1 MEDIKDILSSASF
14 YKQGY
19 FYNDKMPILPE
30 SVKQEL
36 KIANVLLAEKI
47 RGIAA
52 IGFYKDT
59 GDLFVEVRNQEDDF
73 SYDEINAKLEVARV
87 EKEHAELF
95 NSLTLWY
102 KTFVMG
108 KVTE

>member
-47 RGIAA
+47 RGIDT

-102 KTFVMG
+102 RTFVMG

>member
-47 RGIAA
+47 RGIAK

>member
-47 RGIAA
+47 RGIAT

-73 SYDEINAKLEVARV
+73 SYSFSDEENGLVYINVDMIDGTVTDDFAA
-87 EKEHAELF
+87 
-95 NSLTLWY
+95 NS
-102 KTFVMG
+102 FHG
-108 KVTE
+108 N

>member
-47 RGIAA
+47 RGIAT

-73 SYDEINAKLEVARV
+73 SYDEINAKQEWKRNTPNFLIPLHFGT
-87 EKEHAELF
+87 KL
-95 NSLTLWY
+95 L
-102 KTFVMG
+102 
-108 KVTE
+108 

>member
-47 RGIAA
+47 RGIAT

-59 GDLFVEVRNQEDDF
+59 GVLFVEVRNQEDDF

>member
-1 MEDIKDILSSASF
+1 MEDKHIEKGKLILTKTVEGNISKENA
-14 YKQGY
+14 K
-19 FYNDKMPILPE
+19 
-30 SVKQEL
+30 
-36 KIANVLLAEKI
+36 KITFKVM
-47 RGIAA
+47 
-52 IGFYKDT
+52 
-59 GDLFVEVRNQEDDF
+59 NQETKKTDKYTLDDF

-102 KTFVMG
+102 RTFVMG

>member
-47 RGIAA
+47 RGIAT

-95 NSLTLWY
+95 NSLTRRY

>member
-47 RGIAA
+47 RGIAT
-52 IGFYKDT
+52 IGVYKDR

>member
-47 RGIAA
+47 RGIAT

-59 GDLFVEVRNQEDDF
+59 GALFVEVRNQEDDF

-102 KTFVMG
+102 RTFVMG

>member
-47 RGIAA
+47 RGIAT

-59 GDLFVEVRNQEDDF
+59 GDLFVEVRNQEDDL
-73 SYDEINAKLEVARV
+73 NAKLEVARV

>member
-47 RGIAA
+47 RGIAT
-52 IGFYKDT
+52 IGF
-59 GDLFVEVRNQEDDF
+59 
-73 SYDEINAKLEVARV
+73 
-87 EKEHAELF
+87 
-95 NSLTLWY
+95 
-102 KTFVMG
+102 
-108 KVTE
+108 

>member
-47 RGIAA
+47 RGIATIA
-52 IGFYKDT
+52 FYKDT

>member
-47 RGIAA
+47 RGIAT

-73 SYDEINAKLEVARV
+73 SYDEIA
-87 EKEHAELF
+87 
-95 NSLTLWY
+95 
-102 KTFVMG
+102 G
-108 KVTE
+108 IP

>member
-1 MEDIKDILSSASF
+1 M
-14 YKQGY
+14 
-19 FYNDKMPILPE
+19 
-30 SVKQEL
+30 
-36 KIANVLLAEKI
+36 
-47 RGIAA
+47 
-52 IGFYKDT
+52 
-59 GDLFVEVRNQEDDF
+59 EVRNQEDDF

-102 KTFVMG
+102 RTFVMG

>member
-19 FYNDKMPILPE
+19 FYNNKMPILPE

-47 RGIAA
+47 RGIAT

-87 EKEHAELF
+87 EKEHAEL
-95 NSLTLWY
+95 WY

>member
-47 RGIAA
+47 RGIAT

-87 EKEHAELF
+87 EKEHAELLILLHF
-95 NSLTLWY
+95 
-102 KTFVMG
+102 G
-108 KVTE
+108 TELL

>member
-47 RGIAA
+47 RGIAT

-87 EKEHAELF
+87 EKEHAELLIPLHF
-95 NSLTLWY
+95 GTKLL
-102 KTFVMG
+102 
-108 KVTE
+108 